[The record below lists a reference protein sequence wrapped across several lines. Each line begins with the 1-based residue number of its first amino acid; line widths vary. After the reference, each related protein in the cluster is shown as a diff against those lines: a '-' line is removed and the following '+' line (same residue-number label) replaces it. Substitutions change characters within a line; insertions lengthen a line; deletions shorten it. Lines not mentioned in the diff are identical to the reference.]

1 MFSNYEKVGKGV
13 SKNPE
18 DKLPIFK
25 FMDIYFSHFSKL
37 ILLNFMFVIA
47 LLPFAMIMLVENL
60 AGGSE
65 SGIYYILFYAV
76 FILLGAFVGPAVC
89 GFTKIVRNISCERP
103 VFLWHDFWKT
113 FASNFKQ
120 GTIMGMIDMA
130 FVAAISAAIPLY
142 YNMSIYNSVFYVPFA
157 ICLICSVLFLMMHFY
172 IYLLIISTNLSIW
185 KILKNS
191 FFLTAIALK
200 ESIINLVVTVIVVL
214 LMVTLFPYSA
224 FLLVVAPS
232 FLGLV
237 YAFNC
242 FPMIR
247 KHVIQPWY
255 DQRGEQNPEF
265 ARPEESE
272 AVFTDT
278 PETEIPPEQ
287 PKTSRKRNKTIK

>member
-47 LLPFAMIMLVENL
+47 LLPFAMIMLVESL

-65 SGIYYILFYAV
+65 SWLYYILFYAV

-89 GFTKIVRNISCERP
+89 GFTKIVRNISCQRP
-103 VFLWHDFWKT
+103 VFLWHDFWKA

-120 GTIMGMIDMA
+120 GAIMGMIDMA

-142 YNMSIYNSVFYVPFA
+142 YSMSIHNSVFYVPFA

-191 FFLTAIALK
+191 FFLTAIAPK
-200 ESIINLVVTVIVVL
+200 ESVINLVVTVIVVL

-224 FLLVVAPS
+224 FLLVVVPS

-265 ARPEESE
+265 AQPAEGE

-278 PETEIPPEQ
+278 PETEIPPEK